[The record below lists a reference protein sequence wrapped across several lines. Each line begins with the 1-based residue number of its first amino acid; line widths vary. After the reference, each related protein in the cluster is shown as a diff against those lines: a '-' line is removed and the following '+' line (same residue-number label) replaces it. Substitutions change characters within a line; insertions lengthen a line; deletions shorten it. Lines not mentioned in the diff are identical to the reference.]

1 MQTSSE
7 SQNVSWSLEHKVR
20 MKNMKTKGSALLDD
34 TSIGSR
40 RTSVDQKCTRFFS
53 SGAPPGAQQSSDRTA
68 RDLRVSRHISIETYC
83 ARAALERR
91 LERRLEFRL
100 VWSHFP
106 AFFGAGGAGAAGAA
120 GEAAGEAPAA
130 EVALTLVSRPLR
142 LSECS

>member
-1 MQTSSE
+1 MPQLAYAALQLT
-7 SQNVSWSLEHKVR
+7 
-20 MKNMKTKGSALLDD
+20 KNAL
-34 TSIGSR
+34 
-40 RTSVDQKCTRFFS
+40 VFP
-53 SGAPPGAQQSSDRTA
+53 SGAPPGAQQSSDRTQ
-68 RDLRVSRHISIETYC
+68 VSRHISIETYC

-120 GEAAGEAPAA
+120 GEAAGEAPADEA
-130 EVALTLVSRPLR
+130 ALTLVSRPLR